1 MPRVVLEKFS
11 VEGLSILDPEGH
23 ADPELEPKIPA
34 PQLKRIFQDM
44 LLAREFDARSI
55 AMQRQGRLGTYAPAT
70 GQEAIPIAVSAA
82 LEPGD
87 WAAPSF
93 REHGLFLSR
102 GIKPSTLFLFFM
114 GSEEGNR
121 LPRRFRTLP
130 FCVPCATQVL
140 HAVGLAMAAKYK
152 KDPAVVATFF
162 GDGSTS
168 EGDFHEALNFAGVYR
183 TPNLFICQNNQW
195 AISTGREA
203 QTASATLAQ
212 KALAYGLP
220 GLQVDGNDVLAVYAA
235 TREAADRA
243 RSGGGPTLLE
253 CLTYR
258 LGVHTTSD
266 DPSRYRREAEVEA
279 WQAKDP
285 ILRFE
290 KYLLAQGILQDGD
303 RQRWTAEFGEQLKAA
318 AAEAEEICRNL
329 SPDEMFTYM
338 YAELPEFLK
347 AEREEVLS
355 LSSALEVPGRAH
367 G

>member
-1 MPRVVLEKFS
+1 MPRVVLENFS
-11 VEGLSILDPEGH
+11 VEGLSILDPDGR
-23 ADPELEPKIPA
+23 ADPELEPKIPDA
-34 PQLKRIFQDM
+34 QLKRIFQDM
-44 LLAREFDARSI
+44 LLAREFDLRSI
-55 AMQRQGRLGTYAPAT
+55 AMQRQGRMGTYAPAT
-70 GQEAIPIAVSAA
+70 GQEAIPIAVAAA
-82 LEPGD
+82 LQPGD

-93 REHGLFLSR
+93 REQGLFLAR
-102 GIKPSTLFLFFM
+102 GLKPSTLFLFFM

-121 LPRRFRTLP
+121 LPRRYRTLP

-162 GDGSTS
+162 GDGATS
-168 EGDFHEALNFAGVYR
+168 EGDFHEAMNFAGVYR

-195 AISTGREA
+195 AISTAREA
-203 QTASATLAQ
+203 QTRSATLAQ
-212 KALAYGLP
+212 KALAYGFP

-243 RSGGGPTLLE
+243 RSGGGPALLE

-266 DPSRYRREAEVEA
+266 DPSRYRRESEVEA
-279 WQAKDP
+279 WQSKDP

-290 KYLLAQGILQDGD
+290 KYLLAKGVIQDGD
-303 RQRWTAEFGEQLKAA
+303 RERWTAELGEQLKTA
-318 AAEAEEICRNL
+318 AAEAEAICRNL

-347 AEREEVLS
+347 TEREEVLS

>member
-1 MPRVVLEKFS
+1 
-11 VEGLSILDPEGH
+11 
-23 ADPELEPKIPA
+23 
-34 PQLKRIFQDM
+34 
-44 LLAREFDARSI
+44 
-55 AMQRQGRLGTYAPAT
+55 
-70 GQEAIPIAVSAA
+70 
-82 LEPGD
+82 
-87 WAAPSF
+87 
-93 REHGLFLSR
+93 
-102 GIKPSTLFLFFM
+102 
-114 GSEEGNR
+114 EEGNR
-121 LPRRFRTLP
+121 LPRRYRTLP
-130 FCVPCATQVL
+130 FCVPCSTQVL

-162 GDGSTS
+162 GDGATS

-195 AISTGREA
+195 AISTAREA
-203 QTASATLAQ
+203 QTLSTTLAQ
-212 KALAYGLP
+212 KALAYGFP

-243 RSGGGPTLLE
+243 RSGGGPALLE

-266 DPSRYRREAEVEA
+266 DPSRYRRESEVEA
-279 WQAKDP
+279 WRSKDP

-290 KYLLAQGILQDGD
+290 KYLLAKGILQEGD
-303 RQRWTAEFGEQLKAA
+303 RQRWTTELGEQLKAA

-329 SPDEMFTYM
+329 GPDEMFTYM

-347 AEREEVLS
+347 TEREEVLS